1 MKRNASLLVTL
12 SIILLI
18 GLITFIFYGLPQ
30 TDELVC
36 EVMQGD
42 RYLLKSKYM
51 WTPLDLNPVHPSI
64 RHSQD
69 DYSVFFK
76 RRKSDRWKKTDNI
89 VQYIQI
95 DAPGSAENL
104 CAQVGV
110 KNGTPLLFL
119 SWMDKNGHWYNWP
132 YGFPDSLYAYT
143 KDGTKIS
150 IQEQLDVINGTPSDY
165 RTARIMPFNN
175 QLLYELPI
183 INKDIMNN
191 PTYEN
196 IKIIAVFKS
205 VSSDNGK
212 TWSALKLSHTP
223 DIFEIEKTVYEQ
235 SFVAWPIKING
246 EKVIKG
252 GDRRSRG
259 SLNGI
264 RQKQFLN

>member
-76 RRKSDRWKKTDNI
+76 RRKLDRWEKTDNI

-95 DAPGSAENL
+95 DAPGSAESL
-104 CAQVGV
+104 CAEVAV
-110 KNGTPLLFL
+110 KNNIPLVFL
-119 SWMDKNGHWYNWP
+119 SFMTRNDQWYNWP
-132 YGFPDSLYAYT
+132 YGLPESLSVET
-143 KDGTKIS
+143 IDGIKPY
-150 IQEQLDVINGTPSDY
+150 IQEQLKGVDGTPDYY
-165 RTARIMPFNN
+165 RTARIMPINN
-175 QLLYELPI
+175 LLVFELPVT
-183 INKDIMNN
+183 NK
-191 PTYEN
+191 N

-223 DIFEIEKTVYEQ
+223 DIFKIGKTVYEQ

-264 RQKQFLN
+264 RQKQFLD